1 MIGSKVLYKSMYG
14 DVFGIVVDILM
25 SCDALVI
32 VDGSGVSH
40 TANREDV
47 YYL

>member
-14 DVFGIVVDILM
+14 DVFGVVADILM

-32 VDGSGVSH
+32 VDGRGAFH
-40 TANREDV
+40 TAKREDV